1 MLLIVTPRQLTQRAE
16 LYHQLASLLSAGVG
30 MIQALEMIRHNPP
43 GYSFRQPLSQLIAKI
58 TEGATVAE
66 SMLSLGRSLPS
77 FDLALIQAAEQS
89 GRLPECFRLLANY
102 YNERAQLARRVM
114 ADLAYP
120 LFILHFAICI
130 FPVSQLVQLVSRFD
144 VFGFLRAK
152 FILLA
157 PAYAVVFILIV
168 ACQGQRGET
177 WRANVERALRWVPV
191 LGPARRNLAL
201 ARLSAAL
208 EALISA
214 GVSIFDSWELAAAAS
229 ASPALRRAV
238 HGWQVA
244 LRSGETPGE
253 LVARTSE
260 FPELF
265 ANLYQTG
272 EVSGQLDDSLRRL
285 HQHYQ
290 EEGSRKLHIFAQWV
304 PRLIYFAILLAIA
317 YQIVSFWSG
326 YYNNVFQ
333 QLNL

>member
-1 MLLIVTPRQLTQRAE
+1 MSLIVTPGQLNQRAE
-16 LYHQLASLLSAGVG
+16 LYSQLASLLTAGVG
-30 MIQALEMIRHNPP
+30 LIQALEIIRRSPP
-43 GYSFRQPLSQLIAKI
+43 GHSFREPLARLTASV
-58 TEGATVAE
+58 TDGATLAE
-66 SMLSLGRSLPS
+66 SMLNLGRWLPS
-77 FDLALIQAAEQS
+77 FDLALLQAAEQS

-120 LFILHFAICI
+120 LFVLHFAILI
-130 FPVSQLVQLVSRFD
+130 FPVSQLVQLVTRSDIFEF
-144 VFGFLRAK
+144 VRAK
-152 FILLA
+152 VFMLA
-157 PAYAVVFILIV
+157 PAYAAVFLLLI
-168 ACQGQRGET
+168 ALQGKRGEK
-177 WRANVERALRWVPV
+177 WRARMEKAMRWIPF

-229 ASPALRRAV
+229 GSPALRLSVGAW
-238 HGWQVA
+238 HGA
-244 LRSGETPGE
+244 LRAGETPAE
-253 LVARTSE
+253 LIGRSPE

-265 ANLYQTG
+265 ANLYHTG

-304 PRLIYFAILLAIA
+304 PRLIYLAIVLAIA
-317 YQIVSFWSG
+317 YQIIGFYTG
-326 YYNNVFQ
+326 YFNGIFQ
-333 QLNL
+333 QLGP